1 MPRPKSWMLF
11 VSYYFNETIIFKIM
25 LPLTLC
31 ISITIT
37 ITISRRRNPTS
48 ISKLLGVV
56 TLWNPLLLFVLK
68 FLNFLFM
75 IICWNTEDIGSFRG
89 ELLERLQEKREGLW
103 KKWETEV
110 SKLEGGWRPW
120 RWWPGRPYA
129 RSVGLG
135 AHCPA
140 HRRLGL
146 SKAVRSRW
154 AGYLNTTDS
163 QHWQHCSGVSH
174 NWIFLDPIGSLASSV
189 YITSNV
195 QCVMC
200 NM

>member
-1 MPRPKSWMLF
+1 MYSIRKVKVF
-11 VSYYFNETIIFKIM
+11 YHDNEV
-25 LPLTLC
+25 
-31 ISITIT
+31 
-37 ITISRRRNPTS
+37 REN
-48 ISKLLGVV
+48 LLKTAWGEEEV
-56 TLWNPLLLFVLK
+56 N
-68 FLNFLFM
+68 LFM
-75 IICWNTEDIGSFRG
+75 NCKLVTVNIVTRDDSEDIGSFRG
-89 ELLERLQEKREGLW
+89 ELLERLQEKREGSW
-103 KKWETEV
+103 EKWETEV
-110 SKLEGGWRPW
+110 SKLEGGWRAW
-120 RWWPGRPYA
+120 RWWPGRPFA
-129 RSVGLG
+129 GTVGLG

-189 YITSNV
+189 YIISNV

>member
-1 MPRPKSWMLF
+1 M
-11 VSYYFNETIIFKIM
+11 
-25 LPLTLC
+25 LTLHIEFNQLEKLEAAKAAGLVC
-31 ISITIT
+31 LSILSLTG
-37 ITISRRRNPTS
+37 PFLA
-48 ISKLLGVV
+48 LLG
-56 TLWNPLLLFVLK
+56 PS
-68 FLNFLFM
+68 
-75 IICWNTEDIGSFRG
+75 EDIGSFRG

-140 HRRLGL
+140 HRRPGL
-146 SKAVRSRW
+146 SKAVRSQW

-189 YITSNV
+189 YIISNV

>member
-1 MPRPKSWMLF
+1 MSCLPENQHLGWVRVTFLDDFSSLSWA
-11 VSYYFNETIIFKIM
+11 SIM
-25 LPLTLC
+25 CNQAEILICCSLSLLQCWVVRNSWSRLPHGRGHVCYLAHLENL
-31 ISITIT
+31 S
-37 ITISRRRNPTS
+37 
-48 ISKLLGVV
+48 
-56 TLWNPLLLFVLK
+56 FD
-68 FLNFLFM
+68 
-75 IICWNTEDIGSFRG
+75 EDIGSFRG

-140 HRRLGL
+140 HRRLCL

-189 YITSNV
+189 YIISNV

>member
-1 MPRPKSWMLF
+1 MYSPHYVCITSVFIHGNSRVIRGTRDQTP
-11 VSYYFNETIIFKIM
+11 VHATPVTSYDKM
-25 LPLTLC
+25 KWLL
-31 ISITIT
+31 
-37 ITISRRRNPTS
+37 NP
-48 ISKLLGVV
+48 
-56 TLWNPLLLFVLK
+56 WLK
-68 FLNFLFM
+68 
-75 IICWNTEDIGSFRG
+75 EDIGSFRG

-189 YITSNV
+189 YIISNV

>member
-1 MPRPKSWMLF
+1 MTLF
-11 VSYYFNETIIFKIM
+11 SFGHFW
-25 LPLTLC
+25 PLSATF
-31 ISITIT
+31 
-37 ITISRRRNPTS
+37 
-48 ISKLLGVV
+48 GHF
-56 TLWNPLLLFVLK
+56 WPLLAGRPAKTPFGRLFSNPV
-68 FLNFLFM
+68 
-75 IICWNTEDIGSFRG
+75 TYEDIGSFRG

-174 NWIFLDPIGSLASSV
+174 NYYYWSWCNEKWV
-189 YITSNV
+189 
-195 QCVMC
+195 VMWC
-200 NM
+200 RPD